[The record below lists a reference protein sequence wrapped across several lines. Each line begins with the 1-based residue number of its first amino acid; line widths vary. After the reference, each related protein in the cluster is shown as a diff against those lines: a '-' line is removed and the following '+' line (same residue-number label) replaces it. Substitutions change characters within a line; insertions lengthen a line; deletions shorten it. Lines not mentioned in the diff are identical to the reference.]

1 MLILNVYF
9 VEIDCLIF
17 GISQLESRL
26 IKPADFGKQILMFCQ
41 FQRPTLI
48 LAMEP

>member
-17 GISQLESRL
+17 GQLESRL
-26 IKPADFGKQILMFCQ
+26 MKQTEFEN
-41 FQRPTLI
+41 FQRPTLYDKAKY
-48 LAMEP
+48 LAL